1 MRVSLVLS
9 FGFHIAVFVFAIYG
23 LPSSSKS
30 IVIDHQVIDVELIA
44 VTETPEPEPIP
55 KPAPPPKKAKAPPP
69 PPPKPPEPPEQVASL
84 PPEPSPAPAPPPE
97 PKPEPLPK
105 PVDKKPEP
113 PAEPKAQEKPK
124 PPQKRVAPRPKP
136 RPKPDFASMM
146 LKTVQKLKETP
157 PPKPEKPK
165 EKKKSFDEKMAAL
178 MKRQSQ
184 SQPKRAQRAPLG
196 EKLSISEID
205 AIRRQ
210 VERCWLVPAAIGA
223 KNVEEMA
230 VQIRMKLNPDGTLR
244 ESRIVDRFRMETNPT
259 YKAVAESALRAV
271 RNPRCNKF
279 TLPLQKYD
287 VWKDM
292 VLRFNPSEM
301 VGR

>member
-23 LPSSSKS
+23 LPSMSKS
-30 IVIDHQVIDVELIA
+30 IVVDHQVIDVELIA
-44 VTETPEPEPIP
+44 VTDTTDPETIP
-55 KPAPPPKKAKAPPP
+55 KQARPREKVKAPPP
-69 PPPKPPEPPEQVASL
+69 PPPKQFASL
-84 PPEPSPAPAPPPE
+84 PPEPALSAPPE
-97 PKPEPLPK
+97 PAPK
-105 PVDKKPEP
+105 PKAKK
-113 PAEPKAQEKPK
+113 QPK
-124 PPQKRVAPRPKP
+124 PPPKRVAPRPKP

-157 PPKPEKPK
+157 PAKPENPK

-178 MKRQSQ
+178 MKRHSR
-184 SQPKRAQRAPLG
+184 SQPERAQRASLG
-196 EKLSISEID
+196 ENLSISEID

-210 VERCWLVPAAIGA
+210 IERCWLVPAAIGA
-223 KNVEEMA
+223 KDVEEMA

-244 ESRIVDRFRMETNPT
+244 ASRIVDRFRMETNAS

-292 VLRFNPSEM
+292 VLRFNPSKM

>member
-30 IVIDHQVIDVELIA
+30 IVIDHQVIDVELLA
-44 VTETPEPEPIP
+44 VTETPDPEPIT
-55 KPAPPPKKAKAPPP
+55 KQPPPRENVKSPPP
-69 PPPKPPEPPEQVASL
+69 PTPKPPEPPKQVASL
-84 PPEPSPAPAPPPE
+84 PPEPAPPVPPE
-97 PKPEPLPK
+97 PAPK
-105 PVDKKPEP
+105 PKAKKQPKSP
-113 PAEPKAQEKPK
+113 P
-124 PPQKRVAPRPKP
+124 KRVAPRPKP

-157 PPKPEKPK
+157 PAKPENPK

-178 MKRQSQ
+178 MKRQSR
-184 SQPKRAQRAPLG
+184 SQPERAQRASLG
-196 EKLSISEID
+196 ENLSISEID

-210 VERCWLVPAAIGA
+210 IERCWLVPAAIGA

-244 ESRIVDRFRMETNPT
+244 ESRIVDRFRVETNPS

>member
-9 FGFHIAVFVFAIYG
+9 LGFHIAVFVFAIYG
-23 LPSSSKS
+23 LPSTSKS

-44 VTETPEPEPIP
+44 VTETPDPETIP
-55 KPAPPPKKAKAPPP
+55 KQAPPREKVKAPPP
-69 PPPKPPEPPEQVASL
+69 PPLKPPEPPKQVASL
-84 PPEPSPAPAPPPE
+84 PPEPAPLAPPE
-97 PKPEPLPK
+97 PAPKLKAKKLPK
-105 PVDKKPEP
+105 PP
-113 PAEPKAQEKPK
+113 P
-124 PPQKRVAPRPKP
+124 KRVAPRPKP

-157 PPKPEKPK
+157 SAKPENPK
-165 EKKKSFDEKMAAL
+165 EKKKSFDEKMATL
-178 MKRQSQ
+178 MKRQSR
-184 SQPKRAQRAPLG
+184 SQPERAPVG
-196 EKLSISEID
+196 ENLSISEID

-210 VERCWLVPAAIGA
+210 IERCWLAPALIGA
-223 KNVEEMA
+223 KDVGEMA

-244 ESRIVDRFRMETNPT
+244 ESRIVDRFRMETNPS

>member
-1 MRVSLVLS
+1 
-9 FGFHIAVFVFAIYG
+9 
-23 LPSSSKS
+23 
-30 IVIDHQVIDVELIA
+30 
-44 VTETPEPEPIP
+44 
-55 KPAPPPKKAKAPPP
+55 
-69 PPPKPPEPPEQVASL
+69 
-84 PPEPSPAPAPPPE
+84 
-97 PKPEPLPK
+97 
-105 PVDKKPEP
+105 
-113 PAEPKAQEKPK
+113 
-124 PPQKRVAPRPKP
+124 
-136 RPKPDFASMM
+136 MM

-157 PPKPEKPK
+157 PAKPKNPK

-178 MKRQSQ
+178 MKRQSR
-184 SQPKRAQRAPLG
+184 SQLERAQRASLG
-196 EKLSISEID
+196 ENLSISEID

-210 VERCWLVPAAIGA
+210 IERCWLVPAAIGA
-223 KNVEEMA
+223 KNVEKMA
-230 VQIRMKLNPDGTLR
+230 VQVRMKLNPDGTLR
-244 ESRIVDRFRMETNPT
+244 ESRIVDRFRMETNPS

>member
-23 LPSSSKS
+23 LPSTSKS

-44 VTETPEPEPIP
+44 VTETPDSEPIS
-55 KPAPPPKKAKAPPP
+55 KQSPPPEKVKAPPP
-69 PPPKPPEPPEQVASL
+69 PPLKPPESPKQVASL
-84 PPEPSPAPAPPPE
+84 PSEPAPE
-97 PKPEPLPK
+97 SLPK
-105 PVDKKPEP
+105 PVKKKLEP
-113 PAEPKAQEKPK
+113 KLEPKAKKQSK
-124 PPQKRVAPRPKP
+124 PPSKRVAPRPKP

-157 PPKPEKPK
+157 PTKPEKSK

-184 SQPKRAQRAPLG
+184 SQPGRAQRAPLG
-196 EKLSISEID
+196 EDLSISEID

-210 VERCWLVPAAIGA
+210 IEQCWLVPAAIGA

-230 VQIRMKLNPDGTLR
+230 VQIRIKLNPDGTLR
-244 ESRIVDRFRMETNPT
+244 ESRIVDRFRMETNPS